1 MTAAES
7 PVRIL
12 FLVTELATYM
22 ARCIGEL
29 AALPDTTVGVVCV
42 DPGRLAPYDLAEVTP
57 QGVAVYRYRSLPS
70 RRLALAV
77 VSEFRPDVVVISGWQ
92 IPQYRYVARRI
103 GKQTLR
109 VLFMDNQWLATP
121 KQLLGVATA
130 SVYVRPLFDVAFLP
144 GERHA
149 VFARKLGFP
158 HHAIWRG
165 MNSGDQPRF
174 ARAFHSRHGRPSEV
188 GRSFLF
194 VGRLV
199 TEKGLHVLAEAYD
212 LYRAGA
218 ALPWPLV
225 ICGQGPLE
233 DLFEGR
239 DGVKMVGFI
248 QPEALPDVFAE
259 AGCLVMPSVF
269 EPWGVAI
276 HEATA
281 AGLPVICTDACGAA
295 PHLVEDGVNGYV
307 VESGSVR
314 YLADAMVKVAALTT
328 EARANMSSISN
339 MLSIR
344 YTPAHWAA
352 SVRSRSVEA
361 LTARRREEAPADR
374 AHGHRR

>member
-22 ARCIGEL
+22 ARCMGEL
-29 AALPDTTVGVVCV
+29 ATLPDTAVGVVCV
-42 DPGRLAPYDLAEVTP
+42 DPGVLAPYDLGEVTP
-57 QGVAVYRYRSLPS
+57 EGVAVYRYQSLPS
-70 RRLALAV
+70 RRLALEL
-77 VSEFRPDVVVISGWQ
+77 VSQFQPDVVVISGWQ
-92 IPQYRYVARRI
+92 IPQYRYVARRV

-149 VFARKLGFP
+149 VFARKLGFAQ
-158 HHAIWRG
+158 HAIWRG

-174 ARAFHSRHGRPSEV
+174 AEALHARHLRRSEE
-188 GRSFLF
+188 GHSFLF

-199 TEKGLHVLAEAYD
+199 AEKGLRVLSEAYD

-218 ALPWPLV
+218 APPWRLV
-225 ICGQGPLE
+225 ICGRGPLE
-233 DLFEGR
+233 HLFEGKP
-239 DGVKMVGFI
+239 GVEMRGFI
-248 QPEALPDVFAE
+248 QPEALPDVFTE

-276 HEATA
+276 HEATS
-281 AGLPVICTDACGAA
+281 AGLPVICTE
-295 PHLVEDGVNGYV
+295 P
-307 VESGSVR
+307 VR
-314 YLADAMVKVAALTT
+314 
-328 EARANMSSISN
+328 
-339 MLSIR
+339 
-344 YTPAHWAA
+344 
-352 SVRSRSVEA
+352 
-361 LTARRREEAPADR
+361 
-374 AHGHRR
+374 HRPGDL